1 MKTKTIEIYSFAELS
16 EEAKEK
22 AIQQFSDLNLYDDW
36 WDCIYEDAE
45 EIGLKITEFDIDR
58 NRYAKGDL
66 YYTCREVAQKIM
78 DNHGELCD
86 TYILAKSFMQDWS
99 TQEEAFNND
108 PDNEDDD
115 FEDSSEADD
124 LCEEFERAL
133 LEEYSCILEKEY
145 EYRHSEAAIIETIE
159 ANEYE
164 FTKNGKL
171 YH

>member
-45 EIGLKITEFDIDR
+45 EIGLKITSFDIDR
-58 NRYAKGDL
+58 NLHAKGDL
-66 YYTCREVAQKIM
+66 YYKCEKVAQKII
-78 DNHGELCD
+78 DNHGEECD
-86 TYILAKSFMQDWS
+86 TYKLAKSFMQDWS

-115 FEDSSEADD
+115 FEDSDDADD
-124 LCEEFERAL
+124 LYEEFERAL
-133 LEEYSCILEKEY
+133 LEEYAIILQKEY
-145 EYRHSEAAIIETIE
+145 EYRFSDAAIIEGIE

-164 FTKNGKL
+164 FTKEGKL
-171 YH
+171 YR